1 MTSINTQTFE
11 IAVLTKVETIA
22 PADLTTEQFALYTE
36 AVENGYTDQHDSQHK
51 NITMIGLLT
60 INGNTHVVA
69 VSEANKYGFSKLE
82 LLNGKAVQ
90 TTVSIG
96 GKFDTTNGFQGVSEK
111 DSLVIIMPTKTYA
124 F

>member
-1 MTSINTQTFE
+1 MNNQVFE
-11 IAVLTKVETIA
+11 IAVLTKCETVA
-22 PADLTTEQFALYTE
+22 PADLTADQYALYVE
-36 AVENGYTDQHDSQHK
+36 AVENGYIDQHDNQHK
-51 NITMIGLLT
+51 AITMIGLLT
-60 INGNTHVVA
+60 VNGETNVVA

-90 TTVSIG
+90 TTGSVG
-96 GKFDTTNGFQGVSEK
+96 GKFDTTNGFQGMSEK